1 MGKERLASRYK
12 NPKSKNQLEGA
23 RKAAIRGAR
32 RLWEGSGSAVW
43 GLRAAPVPICLQ
55 DRFRRQNSQFHTPR
69 QPVWIAPWPEC
80 KNPHRGSFAETNC
93 GGAQERRYR
102 HWAKNSPRAAAKKCV
117 NAAEMR
123 VADFTAPAGS
133 NFACRRKRDD
143 ARDSQAAYLDI
154 KSSHARLAKVSTRA
168 GGIFNATKE
177 TPKCAIFLKPSDSG
191 ERARL

>member
-43 GLRAAPVPICLQ
+43 DLRAAPVPICLQ
-55 DRFRRQNSQFHTPR
+55 YRFRRQNSQFHTPR

-93 GGAQERRYR
+93 GGRARTAISPLGKKLPESGGKKNASMPQKRELPTLPLRRVQTSPAAGNATMHGTVR
-102 HWAKNSPRAAAKKCV
+102 RLIWASKAVTRAWQKCP
-117 NAAEMR
+117 
-123 VADFTAPAGS
+123 PARGEYS
-133 NFACRRKRDD
+133 TPRKR
-143 ARDSQAAYLDI
+143 R
-154 KSSHARLAKVSTRA
+154 
-168 GGIFNATKE
+168 
-177 TPKCAIFLKPSDSG
+177 PS
-191 ERARL
+191 APFF

>member
-1 MGKERLASRYK
+1 MGRKRKRRLG
-12 NPKSKNQLEGA
+12 L
-23 RKAAIRGAR
+23 AR
-32 RLWEGSGSAVW
+32 RARSDLPARPFPQAKQPIPYAPPAGLDCAMAGMQKSAQGKFCGDKLRRRARTAISPLGKKLPESGGKKNASMPPKCELPTLP
-43 GLRAAPVPICLQ
+43 LRRVQ
-55 DRFRRQNSQFHTPR
+55 T
-69 QPVWIAPWPEC
+69 
-80 KNPHRGSFAETNC
+80 
-93 GGAQERRYR
+93 
-102 HWAKNSPRAAAKKCV
+102 SP
-117 NAAEMR
+117 AAEMR

-143 ARDSQAAYLDI
+143 ARESQAAYLGI